1 MRGRAGDLAVVFGAV
16 PTGAEALGV
25 TRSVSIDVSFAVPV
39 DVSVAVRAL
48 IAGGMRHR
56 ARDEVV
62 YLIDKDGLF
71 DWKRAS
77 ASLVCEVLSEM
88 ADPRWRDRVVGMTL
102 HFPDGDGD
110 VGGDLLFHPGRTSAS
125 FVACVN
131 TRRLPGSVFCD
142 TGWYLRRLVPLL
154 EPLCLTEIGTMDSP

>member
-1 MRGRAGDLAVVFGAV
+1 MAR
-16 PTGAEALGV
+16 T
-25 TRSVSIDVSFAVPV
+25 VSIDVSFAVPV

-48 IAGGMRHR
+48 IEGGMRHP
-56 ARDEVV
+56 ARDGMT
-62 YLIDKDGLF
+62 YLIDKVGLF
-71 DWKRAS
+71 EWKRSSPFLLA
-77 ASLVCEVLSEM
+77 EVLSEM

-131 TRRLPGSVFCD
+131 TKRLPDSVFCD
-142 TGWYLRRLVPLL
+142 TGWYLRRLVPLF
-154 EPLCLTEIGTMDSP
+154 EPLRLTEIGTLDSP